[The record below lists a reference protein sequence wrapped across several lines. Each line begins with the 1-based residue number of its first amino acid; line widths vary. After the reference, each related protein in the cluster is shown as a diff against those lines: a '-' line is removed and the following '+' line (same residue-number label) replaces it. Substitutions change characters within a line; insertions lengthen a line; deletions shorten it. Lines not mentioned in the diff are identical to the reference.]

1 MSTTYKKRFGGSLP
15 WETFQFPD
23 SMGKSWLPKDDSDR
37 CGAYEGYS
45 SIYWSED
52 YCYTLRVL
60 VTEQPVYIPLARI
73 LVDTMAHYLL
83 KGLTVGLQD
92 PDKYERESADLQ
104 DFLDRQMFLPKFHVA
119 KHDGCMRG
127 DYVLHLTADGDKPAG
142 QRLSVTS
149 IYPGKVVRKFEDD
162 DGEAVTDV
170 WIAEPY
176 EDPKDKTRE
185 LIRRLHYWYSD
196 GDDDVDDRSTPY
208 SSDDNDS
215 TVPPPD
221 YNEIREG
228 LTGVRRVMRELEI
241 LVVDDD
247 LWTDKE
253 EVVSVVMQ
261 PEQLPDPID
270 CIPVYWFKNI
280 PTDGQ
285 PFGSSDV
292 RGFERQ
298 IRGISQEATDLGVGL
313 ALDGLGNY
321 VTDAS
326 RPKNDSGKEIA
337 WMIEPG
343 QILELQNGTYFKR
356 VDGIKSITPALDWI
370 KYSESK
376 IYEAGGIS
384 SVSLGEVDAQTAS
397 NPMALSIKFT
407 PTLAKI
413 QEREELALGRLK
425 NLFWD
430 WTKWR
435 QAYESRAWPVKAK
448 FRIEVGDKLPQ
459 DRTARVN
466 ELNNMLDRDI
476 ISKQYYRVEM
486 GKLGYEFP
494 DDIQDQIDKELEDE
508 LQFNVRKGQ
517 LANIT
522 AEQNAGVTPGDQGDP
537 ENLPQ
542 GVNGQKS
549 TTLPPRGNQSNNKGK
564 VNESAGSE
572 SGQSL
577 TKQAR
582 GARPPARASR

>member
-1 MSTTYKKRFGGSLP
+1 MTTYKKRFGGSLP
-15 WETFQFPD
+15 WETFQFPQ
-23 SMGKSWLPKDDSDR
+23 SSSKSWLPKDDSER

-45 SIYWSED
+45 SIYWDED
-52 YCYTLRVL
+52 YCFTLRVL

-83 KGLTVGLQD
+83 KGLRVGLMD
-92 PDKYERESADLQ
+92 PDKYKTEATDLEL
-104 DFLDRQMFLPKFHVA
+104 FLERQMFLPKFHVA

-127 DYVLHLTADGDKPAG
+127 DYALHLTADPDKPAG
-142 QRLSVTS
+142 ERLSISSV
-149 IYPGKVVRKFEDD
+149 YPGKIVRKFEDD

-170 WIAEPY
+170 WIAEPF
-176 EDPKDKTRE
+176 EDPDDEERK
-185 LIRRLHYWYSD
+185 LIRRIHYWYSD
-196 GDDDVDDRSTPY
+196 GDDDADDKPTSYDSEPE
-208 SSDDNDS
+208 DN
-215 TVPPPD
+215 VPPPD

-228 LTGVRRVMRELEI
+228 LTGVRQVMRELEV
-241 LVVDDD
+241 LEVDDK
-247 LWTDKE
+247 LWTDDE
-253 EVVSVVMQ
+253 TVVRVELSPQ
-261 PEQLPDPID
+261 ALPPEID

-285 PFGSSDV
+285 PFGSSDI

-321 VTDAS
+321 VTDAT
-326 RPKNDSGKEIA
+326 RPKNEQGAEIA

-356 VDGIKSITPALDWI
+356 VEGISTITPALDWM
-370 KYSESK
+370 KYSEGK
-376 IYEAGGIS
+376 MWEAGGVS
-384 SVSLGEVDAQTAS
+384 SVTLGDVDSATAS
-397 NPMALSIKFT
+397 NPMALAIKFS
-407 PTLAKI
+407 PTLSKI

-435 QAYESRAWPVKAK
+435 QAYEDKSWPTTAK
-448 FRIEVGDKLPQ
+448 LRIEVGDKLPQ

-476 ISKQYYRVEM
+476 ISKAYYRVEM
-486 GKLGYEFP
+486 TKLGYEFP
-494 DDIQDQIDKELEDE
+494 DDIEEQIDEELEKE

-517 LANIT
+517 LANQA
-522 AEQNAGVTPGDQGDP
+522 AEQNAGAMPDDQGDP
-537 ENLPQ
+537 EDMPG

-549 TTLPPRGNQSNNKGK
+549 TTLPEKGNQSNNHKK
-564 VNESAGSE
+564 VNESAGNE
-572 SGQSL
+572 SGQAL

-582 GARPPARASR
+582 GARPPARAGR